1 MKKLFLSLVLVMVG
15 LVANSQTP
23 KYFGLE
29 LAEQSVLDS
38 LEIPYLSI
46 SERNGVND
54 FGKIEVDGKKIT
66 KFNKFF
72 THNEFVFSPVK
83 NTPSVKFDSF
93 FRNYKFSSEKD
104 KLYISFFEN
113 YCSFNVVGFSIIK
126 LEKSKGKYKTLQ
138 IIEYRDNDTNAYGTM
153 VLLGDENNFMKF
165 VM

>member
-1 MKKLFLSLVLVMVG
+1 MKNLFLSLVLVMVS

-72 THNEFVFSPVK
+72 TNNEFVFSPVK

-93 FRNYKFSSEKD
+93 FRNYKFLTEND
-104 KLYISFFEN
+104 KFYVSLFKN
-113 YCSFNVVGFSIIK
+113 YNFDIIGFSIIK
-126 LEKSKGKYKTLQ
+126 LEKSKGKYKTVQ

-165 VM
+165 VI